1 MNDPR
6 MEVPAPILVETEFKL
21 ALDPRDIGALKRHAL
36 LAGKTAKR
44 VRQVDVYFDTPDL
57 RLARNGLALRLRR
70 AGGRWLQTLKDG
82 GRVTAGL
89 HQRGEWEFPLPRPS
103 LDLRFLA
110 DTPFGKLPSDVGPK
124 LQPAFTVKV
133 MRTSWVVAPDAAG
146 RIEIV
151 LDRGVLICGERE
163 LPICEVEL
171 ELLAGDANCLFR
183 VAAALQEDCSLKPES
198 DSKSERGYRMIRG
211 EPLHPAHAE
220 PVHLDP
226 GSTLPM
232 ALRHIARSSLA
243 HLHANEAGVLASDN
257 GEFLHQAR
265 VALRRL
271 RSALKFAGAAPGG
284 ILAEL
289 KWFSGALGPARDWD
303 VFVCDILPPALRA
316 YGDVAEARR
325 IARQARRQRKA
336 SFAAARLAFG
346 SRRYFALLLEVSRWL
361 LESVPPGAEISPA
374 AFAARRI
381 GKRHKR
387 LLCDAIGL
395 AGQTP
400 QQRHR
405 VRIDA
410 KRLRYAVEHFG
421 SLFHGKSVRR
431 YARDLS
437 ALQDI
442 LGSVNDAVTAERLLA
457 QVPLAEGPGAF
468 MRGWLAARSAGDIAL
483 AQELVARLG
492 GHKRFWM

>member
-183 VAAALQEDCSLKPES
+183 VAAALQEDCSLRPES
-198 DSKSERGYRMIRG
+198 DSKAERGIRLVRD
-211 EPLHPAHAE
+211 EPLRPRKLHRQQNPRPTGEVCTDDRNGATHHA
-220 PVHLDP
+220 
-226 GSTLPM
+226 GT
-232 ALRHIARSSLA
+232 RIYCWY
-243 HLHANEAGVLASDN
+243 ANCVIECQS
-257 GEFLHQAR
+257 
-265 VALRRL
+265 
-271 RSALKFAGAAPGG
+271 
-284 ILAEL
+284 
-289 KWFSGALGPARDWD
+289 
-303 VFVCDILPPALRA
+303 CM
-316 YGDVAEARR
+316 
-325 IARQARRQRKA
+325 
-336 SFAAARLAFG
+336 SFDDAN
-346 SRRYFALLLEVSRWL
+346 VS
-361 LESVPPGAEISPA
+361 I
-374 AFAARRI
+374 
-381 GKRHKR
+381 
-387 LLCDAIGL
+387 
-395 AGQTP
+395 
-400 QQRHR
+400 
-405 VRIDA
+405 
-410 KRLRYAVEHFG
+410 
-421 SLFHGKSVRR
+421 
-431 YARDLS
+431 
-437 ALQDI
+437 
-442 LGSVNDAVTAERLLA
+442 VNRT
-457 QVPLAEGPGAF
+457 
-468 MRGWLAARSAGDIAL
+468 
-483 AQELVARLG
+483 
-492 GHKRFWM
+492 